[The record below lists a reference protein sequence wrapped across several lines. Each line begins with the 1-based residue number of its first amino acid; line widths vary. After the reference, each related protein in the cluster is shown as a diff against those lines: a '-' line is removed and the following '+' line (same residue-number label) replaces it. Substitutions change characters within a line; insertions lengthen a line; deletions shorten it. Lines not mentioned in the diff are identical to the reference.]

1 MFILLSTRTFKKKE
15 SLSHDRLSKRIPNN
29 ISLKLYSISKLVFGT
44 VILLIILLP
53 VSRHWRLLST
63 GVRTEGIVQD
73 YLRHVDLDMFGE
85 HKRTWASEL
94 NFLVGDSLFVTLG
107 PVDHEMEKGKTIMVY
122 YNPRDPSKNCL
133 FNFVSFYYT
142 NYSIL
147 PLILLVVWYAFYLSY
162 NNYRR
167 EKPGKSH
174 TPASSPYTPFRR
186 SKPKDKPGN
195 KSKEDPTRI
204 S

>member
-1 MFILLSTRTFKKKE
+1 M
-15 SLSHDRLSKRIPNN
+15 
-29 ISLKLYSISKLVFGT
+29 KLYSISKLVFWT
-44 VILLIILLP
+44 VIILILLLP
-53 VSRHWRLLST
+53 VGRHWRLLST
-63 GVRTEGIVQD
+63 GVKTEGIVQD

-85 HKRTWASEL
+85 HQLTWASEI
-94 NFLVGDSLFVTLG
+94 NFLVGDSLYVTLG
-107 PVDHEMEKGKTIMVY
+107 PIDHEMKKGKTIPVY

-133 FNFVSFYYT
+133 FNFTCLYYT

-162 NNYRR
+162 NNYQR
-167 EKPGKSH
+167 EKLGESH

-186 SKPKDKPGN
+186 SKPNDKPGDQ
-195 KSKEDPTRI
+195 SKKNPPRI